1 MKKIPIGLKD
11 YRKLKEENYYVVDKS
26 LMIKE
31 FMDRGS
37 EVTLITRPRRFG
49 KTINMSMLA
58 EFFDVTKDSLKIFK
72 DTAIMQSEYA
82 KDINSYP
89 TIFLSFADAKGDKN
103 NIVMQMKLQ
112 LLKEYKK
119 NKQVLE
125 HIDIFEKPGFDMVMK
140 GMSDLQDESLQG
152 VVNAISFLMTKCHQY
167 YGKRVMLLIDEYDT
181 PFIEAHT
188 QGFYD
193 ELRNSLA
200 SMLHTSLKTSND
212 LQYAMLTGI
221 QRVAKENIF
230 SDLNNLS
237 VCTVNDSRYT
247 QYFGFTEDEVK
258 AALQT
263 YDIPF
268 TQELKQM
275 YDGYNMGGID
285 IYNPWSII
293 NYLDR
298 KQLIPYWVN
307 TSSNNM
313 IKAAMRECDKTF
325 KEGYEQLI
333 ECGTV
338 TALVNYEASFYE
350 IKNTSSLWGL
360 FVNAGYLT
368 TKTTLDAF
376 EGRYVLRIPN
386 KEIKREFQSLTAYY
400 FHTDE
405 SSVTML
411 LDDLL
416 QGNLKNFAVRYQS
429 ILENTASYYDLV
441 SENSYH
447 TLLLGI
453 LMPLESSYH
462 IISNRE
468 QGQGRCDICLESKKQ
483 ENPSFLFELKY
494 TRDKAVDLKKLA
506 QLGYQQIITKQ
517 YDQGL
522 QPVIRIGLA
531 HRGKQVEVYTK
542 Q

>member
-1 MKKIPIGLKD
+1 
-11 YRKLKEENYYVVDKS
+11 
-26 LMIKE
+26 
-31 FMDRGS
+31 
-37 EVTLITRPRRFG
+37 
-49 KTINMSMLA
+49 
-58 EFFDVTKDSLKIFK
+58 
-72 DTAIMQSEYA
+72 MQSEYA

-167 YGKRVMLLIDEYDT
+167 YGKRVMLLIDEQAKARLWCDT

-221 QRVAKENIF
+221 QRVAKENTPQAGFSLF

-275 YDGYNMGGID
+275 QAL
-285 IYNPWSII
+285 P
-293 NYLDR
+293 
-298 KQLIPYWVN
+298 
-307 TSSNNM
+307 
-313 IKAAMRECDKTF
+313 AM
-325 KEGYEQLI
+325 
-333 ECGTV
+333 V
-338 TALVNYEASFYE
+338 
-350 IKNTSSLWGL
+350 
-360 FVNAGYLT
+360 
-368 TKTTLDAF
+368 
-376 EGRYVLRIPN
+376 
-386 KEIKREFQSLTAYY
+386 
-400 FHTDE
+400 
-405 SSVTML
+405 
-411 LDDLL
+411 
-416 QGNLKNFAVRYQS
+416 
-429 ILENTASYYDLV
+429 
-441 SENSYH
+441 
-447 TLLLGI
+447 
-453 LMPLESSYH
+453 
-462 IISNRE
+462 
-468 QGQGRCDICLESKKQ
+468 
-483 ENPSFLFELKY
+483 
-494 TRDKAVDLKKLA
+494 
-506 QLGYQQIITKQ
+506 
-517 YDQGL
+517 
-522 QPVIRIGLA
+522 
-531 HRGKQVEVYTK
+531 
-542 Q
+542 